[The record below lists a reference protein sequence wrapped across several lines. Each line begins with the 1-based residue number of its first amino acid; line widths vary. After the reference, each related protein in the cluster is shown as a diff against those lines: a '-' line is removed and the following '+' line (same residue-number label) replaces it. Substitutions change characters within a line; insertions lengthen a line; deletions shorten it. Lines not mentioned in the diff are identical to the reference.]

1 MTLVAGT
8 KLGPYEIIA
17 PLGAGVAL
25 FQTHTRQ
32 PISAMDLFWYDL
44 TVDGQKSLIN
54 ARVDEPSSAPLS
66 IILNWAS
73 EIEK

>member
-1 MTLVAGT
+1 
-8 KLGPYEIIA
+8 
-17 PLGAGVAL
+17 
-25 FQTHTRQ
+25 
-32 PISAMDLFWYDL
+32 MDLFSYDL
-44 TVDGQKSLIN
+44 TVDGQKFLIN